1 MSSDA
6 KDQAAAAEAFRE
18 AVELLDAN
26 SFDYAV
32 GGGLATDHWT
42 GGAERIE
49 DIDLVIREEDADR
62 LLKTF
67 SAAGYRV
74 SETEHSWLHK
84 VFKDDVVTLDLMF
97 ELKNGTRFD
106 AAFREH
112 RKSGEMFGATVHVMA
127 PEDQIASLA
136 GTVDRQTIGQHWYS
150 MIDIMSNND
159 LEWDYLLER
168 SKLVPLRMLSVM
180 YFALSENVP
189 VQKGVIER
197 LVELAAA
204 SER

>member
-6 KDQAAAAEAFRE
+6 KDQEEAAAVFRE
-18 AVELLDAN
+18 AIDLLETQG
-26 SFDYAV
+26 FEYAV

-42 GGAERIE
+42 GGAERIG
-49 DIDLVIREEDADR
+49 DIDLVIRQEDTDQ
-62 LLKTF
+62 LLESF
-67 SAAGYRV
+67 GGAGYRT

-84 VFKDDVVTLDLMF
+84 AFKGGVTIDLMF

-106 AAFREH
+106 EQFRTH
-112 RKSGEMFGATVHVMA
+112 RKTGEMFGTTVSVMA
-127 PEDQIASLA
+127 PEDQVASLA

-159 LEWDYLLER
+159 LDWEYLLAR
-168 SKLVPLRMLSVM
+168 SQRVPFRMLSLI
-180 YFALSENVP
+180 YFALSANVP
-189 VQKGVIER
+189 VEKGVIER

-204 SER
+204 AER

>member
-1 MSSDA
+1 MSGEA
-6 KDQAAAAEAFRE
+6 KDQTAAAEAFRE
-18 AVELLDAN
+18 AVELVETN
-26 SFDYAV
+26 GFDYAV

-67 SAAGYRV
+67 ASAGYRV

-84 VFKDDVVTLDLMF
+84 VFKNDVVTLDLMF

-112 RKSGEMFGATVHVMA
+112 LKRGEMFGRTVHVMA

-136 GTVDRQTIGQHWYS
+136 GTVDRQTIGHHWYS

-159 LEWDYLLER
+159 LEWDYLIER
-168 SKLVPLRMLSVM
+168 SRLVPFRMLSVV
-180 YFALSENVP
+180 YYALSQNVP
-189 VQKGVIER
+189 VQRGVIER
-197 LVELAAA
+197 LTELAAA